1 VLFGI
6 LLIKRYKMNKNLV
19 KWVII
24 FGGGLL
30 GFSLFKP
37 KKKDLEAAKIA
48 TPTSTVESF
57 DDNEQLI
64 KPTKE
69 NAEIVAKAYTAAMQ
83 AGEPSSA
90 LAELNKE
97 CMKDYAMR
105 CYVDKNNKLVVCDV
119 SGSVILSK

>member
-1 VLFGI
+1 
-6 LLIKRYKMNKNLV
+6 MNKNLV

-37 KKKDLEAAKIA
+37 KNKDLEAAKKA

-83 AGEPSSA
+83 ASEPSSA

-97 CMKDYAMR
+97 CMKDYGMR

>member
-6 LLIKRYKMNKNLV
+6 LLIKRNKMNKNLV

-48 TPTSTVESF
+48 TSTSTVESF

-69 NAEIVAKAYTAAMQ
+69 NAEIVAKAYSAAMQ

-90 LAELNKE
+90 LTELNKE
-97 CMKDYAMR
+97 CMKDYGMR

>member
-1 VLFGI
+1 
-6 LLIKRYKMNKNLV
+6 MNKDFV

-37 KKKDLEAAKIA
+37 KKKDLEIA
-48 TPTSTVESF
+48 NKSTPSSAVESF
-57 DDNEQLI
+57 DDNESLV

-83 AGEPSSA
+83 AGESASA

>member
-1 VLFGI
+1 
-6 LLIKRYKMNKNLV
+6 MNKNFV

-37 KKKDLEAAKIA
+37 KKKDLEVANQSSA
-48 TPTSTVESF
+48 SNSVESF
-57 DDNEQLI
+57 DDNESKV
-64 KPTKE
+64 KPSKE
-69 NAEIVAKAYTAAMQ
+69 NAEIVAKAYSAAMQ

-97 CMKDYAMR
+97 CMKDYGMR
-105 CYVDKNNKLVVCDV
+105 CYVDKDNKLVVCDV
-119 SGSVILSK
+119 SGSIILSK

>member
-1 VLFGI
+1 
-6 LLIKRYKMNKNLV
+6 MNKNLV

-37 KKKDLEAAKIA
+37 KKKDLQTANESSASAKVEA
-48 TPTSTVESF
+48 F
-57 DDNEQLI
+57 DDNESKV

-69 NAEIVAKAYTAAMQ
+69 NADIVMRAYSAAMQ

-90 LAELNKE
+90 LTELNKE
-97 CMKDYAMR
+97 CMKDYGMR
-105 CYVDKNNKLVVCDV
+105 CYVDKSNKLVVCDV

>member
-1 VLFGI
+1 
-6 LLIKRYKMNKNLV
+6 MNKNLV

-37 KKKDLEAAKIA
+37 KKKDLEAAKKA

-97 CMKDYAMR
+97 CMKDYGMR

>member
-1 VLFGI
+1 
-6 LLIKRYKMNKNLV
+6 MNKNLV

-30 GFSLFKP
+30 GFNLFKP
-37 KKKDLEAAKIA
+37 KKKDLEAAKQS
-48 TPTSTVESF
+48 TPASVESF
-57 DDNEQLI
+57 DDNESKVESKV

-69 NAEIVAKAYTAAMQ
+69 NAEIVMRAYSAAMQ

-90 LAELNKE
+90 LTELNKE
-97 CMKDYAMR
+97 CMKDYGMR

>member
-1 VLFGI
+1 
-6 LLIKRYKMNKNLV
+6 MNKNLV

-37 KKKDLEAAKIA
+37 KNKDLEAAKKA

-83 AGEPSSA
+83 ASEPSSA

-97 CMKDYAMR
+97 CMKDYGMR
-105 CYVDKNNKLVVCDV
+105 CYVDKNNKLIVCDV